1 MPNQTKLTKIMGEV
15 LEEQRQWLRSLI
27 ADWQLIADVAFSDL
41 VLWVPKKGKLN
52 ADAIARPVFSAT
64 LFYRDVTGLVSRYEW
79 ASVVEKAWK
88 TGKIVTPIEAL
99 EPHGVNTRVSA
110 YPVFAPG
117 KQAGDSPIAVIS
129 RHTNLGE
136 SKRPTNFQLNFM
148 ACAEELLQMVAAG
161 QFPIPEAGSASKRGA
176 PRASDGLIRLDANGV
191 VSYASPNA
199 VSMLNRAGVF
209 GDIEGGVLAEEITVS
224 SSALLQ
230 ADEGLP
236 LILTGKGPWRSD
248 LLLGTQTLSL
258 RSIPIRNGE
267 KRTGAIVLCRDVS
280 ELRVREQELITKD
293 VTIREIH
300 HRVKNNL
307 QTVASLLRLQSRQA
321 DSQEVKDSLSQ
332 AMRRVSAI
340 AVVHDVLSEGIDQE
354 VSFDQIFKRIL
365 ALIPDIAGYH
375 TTVKTE
381 LIGTFGELPAER
393 STPLALVLTEVVAN
407 AVEHGLGDRSGT
419 ITVEATRDKLH
430 LMIEV
435 TDDGS
440 GLPEGKVGTGLG
452 TQIIR
457 TLVESELR
465 GKINWTSP
473 IRGGTRVSI
482 ELPL

>member
-1 MPNQTKLTKIMGEV
+1 MGKDSLT
-15 LEEQRQWLRSLI
+15 QDQWLRSLI

-41 VLWVPKKGKLN
+41 VLWIPKKGKLQ

-64 LFYRDVTGLVSRYEW
+64 LFYRDVSGPVDRYEW
-79 ASVVEKAWK
+79 ADLISEAWT
-88 TGKIVTPIEAL
+88 TGKIVTPL
-99 EPHGVNTRVSA
+99 ESQEPQGVNTRVSA
-110 YPVFAPG
+110 YPVFAPT
-117 KQAGDSPIAVIS
+117 ASSGDSPIAVIS

-136 SKRPTNFQLNFM
+136 SKRPTKFQQNFM
-148 ACAEELLQMVAAG
+148 ACADELLEMVSKG
-161 QFPIPEAGSASKRGA
+161 LFPSPEAGSASKRGA
-176 PRASDGLIRLDANGV
+176 PRASDGLLRLDSDGK

-209 GDIEGGVLAEEITVS
+209 GDIEGEFLAESVTAAS
-224 SSALLQ
+224 THLLQ

-236 LILTGKGPWRSD
+236 LILTGKGAWRSD

-258 RSIPIRNGE
+258 RSIPIFHEE

-321 DSQEVKDSLSQ
+321 ESQEVKDSLSQ

-354 VSFDQIFKRIL
+354 VSFDLIFKRIL

-381 LIGTFGELPAER
+381 LVGSFGELPAER

-419 ITVEATRDKLH
+419 ITVEASRDKQH
-430 LMIEV
+430 LLIEV